1 VVNITVNRENQKR
14 NPVSGVYSGEAIAF
28 SPKQR
33 NRVSTVNITVNCE
46 SEKETRF
53 LGFLK
58 EAIAFL
64 GAIAFV
70 RLKS

>member
-1 VVNITVNRENQKR
+1 VAPKKETRFLWFIK
-14 NPVSGVYSGEAIAF
+14 GAIAF

-33 NRVSTVNITVNCE
+33 NRVSAVNIKVNCE

-58 EAIAFL
+58 EAIAFSPKQRNRVSVVN
-64 GAIAFV
+64 IF
-70 RLKS
+70 R